1 MKRILVFALTAL
13 IGLTVLW
20 LGCEGEGTGQVDGIA
35 GTVTYQDGVTPVF
48 GAMVIA
54 TSTSAM
60 CVTYIATS
68 GYDGKFTMTG
78 VADATYQVTADKGPF
93 HAEGQVTVSGG
104 KSPGGMVLELDVDPT
119 MIGVVPG
126 SFDDIG
132 AILDDLGY
140 EYTTLYD
147 ADLAD
152 SSNLDPLALL
162 FLNCGSD
169 TSYASDTTVQDN
181 LKNYVN
187 GGGYLYASDW
197 DFEYIEACWPT
208 AITFYGTDP
217 YIGEEQTI
225 TADVVDPDLAAY
237 LGKDT
242 AQIIFDL
249 PSWVVI
255 DSVATT
261 TDVLVQGDFATS
273 VGPLADKPLMVSFDY
288 GSGLVAYTCFH
299 NEAQLTTDARKLLN
313 YFISLLD

>member
-1 MKRILVFALTAL
+1 MKRILVFALIAL

-48 GAMVIA
+48 GATVTA

-60 CVTYIATS
+60 CATYTATS

-78 VADATYQVTADKGPF
+78 VADGTYQVTADKGPF

-104 KSPGGMVLELDVDPT
+104 KSPGGMVLMLDVDPS

-126 SFDDIG
+126 SYDDIG

-147 ADLAD
+147 SDLAD
-152 SSNLDPLALL
+152 SSKLDPLALL

-169 TSYASDTTVQDN
+169 TWYASDTTVQDN

-208 AITFYGTDP
+208 AITFYGSDP
-217 YIGEEQTI
+217 YIGDTQTI

-249 PSWVVI
+249 GAWVVI

-261 TDVLVQGDFATS
+261 TDVLVQGDFATY
-273 VGPLADKPLMVSFDY
+273 VGPLADKPLMVSFEY

>member
-1 MKRILVFALTAL
+1 MKRILVFALIAL

-48 GAMVIA
+48 GATVTA

-60 CVTYIATS
+60 CVTYTATS

-78 VADATYQVTADKGPF
+78 VVDGTYQVTADKGPF

-104 KSPGGMVLELDVDPT
+104 KSPGGMVLMLDVDPS

-152 SSNLDPLALL
+152 SSNLDPLVLL